1 MCHIEDETGSI
12 EAGKCADLLVVNGDV
27 AADIHVLNTDNMDV
41 IMKDNLCWLADGKS
55 IAGSVLTLAQG
66 VKNIVDWGIASADI
80 AIRMATEVPA
90 RSAHIEGKCG
100 SIMPG
105 RDADFVVFNPDLT
118 LVETYVGGN
127 SVGNA
132 FTE

>member
-1 MCHIEDETGSI
+1 
-12 EAGKCADLLVVNGDV
+12 
-27 AADIHVLNTDNMDV
+27 
-41 IMKDNLCWLADGKS
+41 
-55 IAGSVLTLAQG
+55 
-66 VKNIVDWGIASADI
+66 
-80 AIRMATEVPA
+80 MATEVPA
-90 RSAHIEGKCG
+90 RSAHIEDKCG

>member
-1 MCHIEDETGSI
+1 M
-12 EAGKCADLLVVNGDV
+12 
-27 AADIHVLNTDNMDV
+27 
-41 IMKDNLCWLADGKS
+41 LARRRQEHCRLG
-55 IAGSVLTLAQG
+55 AHACPGRQEHRRL
-66 VKNIVDWGIASADI
+66 GIASADI

-105 RDADFVVFNPDLT
+105 RDADFVVFDHELT
-118 LVETYVGGN
+118 LVETYVGGQ

>member
-1 MCHIEDETGSI
+1 
-12 EAGKCADLLVVNGDV
+12 
-27 AADIHVLNTDNMDV
+27 MDV

-90 RSAHIEGKCG
+90 RSAHIGDKCG

-105 RDADFVVFNPDLT
+105 RDADFVVFDHELT
-118 LVETYVGGN
+118 LVETYVGGQ

>member
-1 MCHIEDETGSI
+1 ML
-12 EAGKCADLLVVNGDV
+12 ARRW
-27 AADIHVLNTDNMDV
+27 
-41 IMKDNLCWLADGKS
+41 LCYRRLGAH
-55 IAGSVLTLAQG
+55 ARAG
-66 VKNIVDWGIASADI
+66 VKNIVDWGLASADI

-90 RSAHIEGKCG
+90 RSAHVEDKCG

-132 FTE
+132 FAE